1 MRFDDPNW
9 SEQPEKQEQSALP
22 PTGDLTPAAE
32 PDDAS
37 SVSTQTGA
45 PTAEKDRR
53 RARIFTQ
60 IVITL
65 ACMALAFLGGWF
77 SHEAYTNSFFSP
89 GSQSAQYSGLFQQ
102 AWNLV
107 DQNYVDRKAVNY
119 QKMSYDAIRAMLADL
134 GDTGHTRFLTPQD
147 VKAENQQ
154 LSGTFAGIGIYIQQD
169 PKTKD
174 ISVVSTID
182 GAPAQKAGLQHGDII
197 IAVDGKNTVGMDENT
212 LQPLIEGPAGSQVTI
227 TVRRPSTGKILNFKI
242 TRATIQV
249 PNVTMHY
256 IPQDHIAHIQIVQFA
271 SGVSDQLKATILEA
285 KKEGATK
292 IILDLRNNPGG
303 YLQEAINTAS
313 EFMASGTVLIEQDSS
328 GNQTK
333 YAVTGQP
340 VDTSIPMI
348 VLVNQNTASAAEI
361 VSGALQDNGRSL
373 VLGTKTFGTGTV
385 LQEFDLSD
393 GSAILLGTSEWLT
406 PKGHFIRTDKITP
419 NIVVPLDPNATI
431 LTPDLETQS
440 NMTLAQIMKSGDAQ
454 LIAAIKYLDSH

>member
-1 MRFDDPNW
+1 M
-9 SEQPEKQEQSALP
+9 
-22 PTGDLTPAAE
+22 
-32 PDDAS
+32 
-37 SVSTQTGA
+37 
-45 PTAEKDRR
+45 
-53 RARIFTQ
+53 RIFTQ

-65 ACMALAFLGGWF
+65 ACMALAFLGGWL
-77 SHEAYTNSFFSP
+77 SHQAYTNSFYSP
-89 GSQSAQYSGLFQQ
+89 SSKSAQYSSLLQQ
-102 AWNLV
+102 VWNIV

-119 QKMSYDAIRAMLADL
+119 QQMSYDAIRAMLTDL

-174 ISVVSTID
+174 VSVVSTID
-182 GAPAQKAGLQHGDII
+182 GAPAQKAGLKHGDII
-197 IAVDGKNTVGMDENT
+197 LAVDGKNVVGMDENA
-212 LQPLIEGPAGSQVTI
+212 LQPLIEGQPGTKVKITIRRPATNQTLTFTI
-227 TVRRPSTGKILNFKI
+227 TRE
-242 TRATIQV
+242 TIQV

-256 IPQDHIAHIQIVQFA
+256 IPETHIAQIQIVQF
-271 SGVSDQLKATILEA
+271 STGVSDELKTAIAQA

-328 GNQTK
+328 GKQTK
-333 YAVTGQP
+333 YSVTGQS

-348 VLVNQNTASAAEI
+348 VLVNGNTASAAEI
-361 VSGALQDNGRSL
+361 VAGALQDNGRSL
-373 VLGTKTFGTGTV
+373 VMGTKTFGTGTV

-419 NIVVPLDPNATI
+419 NIVVTQDPNATI
-431 LTPDLETQS
+431 LTPDVENQA

-454 LIAAIKYLDSH
+454 LIAAIKYLESH

>member
-1 MRFDDPNW
+1 MRFDDSSWFN
-9 SEQPEKQEQSALP
+9 EPEKQ
-22 PTGDLTPAAE
+22 DPAAIPPIENPAPVTE
-32 PDDAS
+32 PDAVDTT
-37 SVSTQTGA
+37 STQQPVSAT
-45 PTAEKDRR
+45 KDGRR
-53 RARIFTQ
+53 MRILTQ

-77 SHEAYTNSFFSP
+77 SHQAYTNPSFFAP
-89 GSQSAQYSGLFQQ
+89 NSQSQKYSSLIQQ
-102 AWNLV
+102 AWNV
-107 DQNYVDRKAVNY
+107 MDQNYVDRKAVNY
-119 QKMSYDAIRAMLADL
+119 QKLSYDAIRAMLTDL

-147 VKAENQQ
+147 VQAENQQ
-154 LSGTFAGIGIYIQQD
+154 LSGSFAGIGIYIQQD

-182 GAPAQKAGLQHGDII
+182 GAPAQKAGLKHGDII
-197 IAVDGKNTVGMDENT
+197 IAVNGKNVVGMDESAM
-212 LQPLIEGPAGSQVTI
+212 QPMIEGPAGTQVTI
-227 TVRRPSTGKILNFKI
+227 TIRRPSTGKIMTFKI

-256 IPQDHIAHIQIVQFA
+256 ISENHIADIQIVQFA
-271 SGVSDQLKATILEA
+271 SGVSDQLKTAILQA
-285 KKEGATK
+285 KKDGATK

-328 GNQTK
+328 GHQTK
-333 YAVTGQP
+333 YNVTGQP
-340 VDTSIPMI
+340 VDTGIPMI

-373 VLGTKTFGTGTV
+373 IMGTKTFGTGTV

-419 NIVVPLDPNATI
+419 NIVVSLDPNANI
-431 LTPDLETQS
+431 LTPDVENQAT
-440 NMTLAQIMKSGDAQ
+440 MTLAQIMKSGDTQ
-454 LIAAIKYLDSH
+454 LIAAIQYLDSH

>member
-9 SEQPEKQEQSALP
+9 SEQPEKQEPSALP
-22 PTGDLTPAAE
+22 PAGDLAPATAPE
-32 PDDAS
+32 DTS
-37 SVSTQTGA
+37 SSPTQTA
-45 PTAEKDRR
+45 TPEKELRR
-53 RARIFTQ
+53 MRIFTQ
-60 IVITL
+60 VVITL
-65 ACMALAFLGGWF
+65 ACMALAFLGGWL
-77 SHEAYTNSFFSP
+77 SHQAYTNSFFSP
-89 GSQSAQYSGLFQQ
+89 SSTSLQYSTLIQQ
-102 AWNLV
+102 AWNVV

-174 ISVVSTID
+174 ISIASTIN

-197 IAVDGKNTVGMDENT
+197 IAVNGKNVVGLDESA
-212 LQPLIEGPAGSQVTI
+212 LQPLIEGPVGTQVTLTI
-227 TVRRPSTGKILNFKI
+227 RRPASGKTLTFRI

-256 IPQDHIAHIQIVQFA
+256 IPEAHIAQIQIVQF
-271 SGVSDQLKATILEA
+271 STGVSDQLKAAINEA

-328 GNQTK
+328 GKQSK
-333 YAVTGQP
+333 YNVTGQT
-340 VDTSIPMI
+340 VDTAIPMI
-348 VLVNQNTASAAEI
+348 ILVNQNTASAAEI
-361 VSGALQDNGRSL
+361 VSGALQDNGRAL
-373 VLGTKTFGTGTV
+373 VMGTKTFGTGTV

-393 GSAILLGTSEWLT
+393 GSALLLGTSEWLT

-419 NIVVPLDPNATI
+419 NIVVPLDPNISI
-431 LTPDLETQS
+431 LTPDTENQTH
-440 NMTLAQIMKSGDAQ
+440 MTLAQIMKSSDAQ
-454 LIAAIKYLDSH
+454 LIAAIQYLESH

>member
-1 MRFDDPNW
+1 VRFDDSNW
-9 SEQPEKQEQSALP
+9 LEEPEQHEPSAIP
-22 PTGDLTPAAE
+22 PAGNPAPAPE
-32 PDDAS
+32 PDD
-37 SVSTQTGA
+37 VDST
-45 PTAEKDRR
+45 PTQPATTVKNAR

-60 IVITL
+60 IVVTL
-65 ACMALAFLGGWF
+65 ACMMLAFLGGWF
-77 SHEAYTNSFFSP
+77 SHQAYTTSFFLP
-89 GSQSAQYSGLFQQ
+89 NSQSQKYSALIQQ
-102 AWNLV
+102 AWNVV

-119 QKMSYDAIRAMLADL
+119 QKLSYDAIRAMLTDL

-147 VKAENQQ
+147 VQSENQQ

-182 GAPAQKAGLQHGDII
+182 GAPAQKAGLKHGDII
-197 IAVDGKNTVGMDENT
+197 LAVNGKNVVGMDENAM
-212 LQPLIEGPAGSQVTI
+212 QPLIEGPAGTKVTI
-227 TVRRPSTGKILNFKI
+227 TIRRPSTGKTMSFTII
-242 TRATIQV
+242 RANIQV

-256 IPQDHIAHIQIVQFA
+256 ISEDHIADIQVVQFA
-271 SGVSDQLKATILEA
+271 NGVSDQLKTTILQA

-292 IILDLRNNPGG
+292 IVLDLRNNPGG

-328 GNQTK
+328 GHQTK
-333 YAVTGQP
+333 YSVTGQP
-340 VDTSIPMI
+340 VDTAIPMI

-373 VLGTKTFGTGTV
+373 IMGTKTFGTGTV

-393 GSAILLGTSEWLT
+393 GSAVLLGTSEWLT

-419 NIVVPLDPNATI
+419 NIVVPLDPNANL
-431 LTPDLETQS
+431 LTPDVENQA
-440 NMTLAQIMKSGDAQ
+440 NITLAQIMKSGDAQ

>member
-9 SEQPEKQEQSALP
+9 SEQPEKQESPALSP
-22 PTGDLTPAAE
+22 AGDL
-32 PDDAS
+32 
-37 SVSTQTGA
+37 A
-45 PTAEKDRR
+45 PTTEPEATGSSLIPPDTSDRDLR
-53 RARIFTQ
+53 RMRIFTQ
-60 IVITL
+60 VVITL
-65 ACMALAFLGGWF
+65 ACMALAFLGGWL
-77 SHEAYTNSFFSP
+77 SHQAYTNSFFSP
-89 GSQSAQYSGLFQQ
+89 GSSSLQYSNLIQQ
-102 AWNLV
+102 AWNIV

-134 GDTGHTRFLTPQD
+134 GDSGHTRFLTPQD

-174 ISVVSTID
+174 ISIVSTID
-182 GAPAQKAGLQHGDII
+182 GAPAQKAGLKHGDII
-197 IAVDGKNTVGMDENT
+197 IGVNGKNVVGMDENA

-227 TVRRPSTGKILNFKI
+227 TIRRPSTGQTLTFKI
-242 TRATIQV
+242 TRANIQV

-256 IPQDHIAHIQIVQFA
+256 IPEAHIAQIQVVQFA
-271 SGVSDQLKATILEA
+271 SGVSDQLKTAILQA

-313 EFMASGTVLIEQDSS
+313 EFMASGTVLIERDSS
-328 GNQTK
+328 GKQTK
-333 YAVTGQP
+333 YDVTGQT
-340 VDTSIPMI
+340 VDTGIPMI

-361 VSGALQDNGRSL
+361 VSGALQDNGRAL
-373 VLGTKTFGTGTV
+373 VMGTKTFGTGTV

-393 GSAILLGTSEWLT
+393 GSALLLGTSEWLT

-419 NIVVPLDPNATI
+419 NITVPIDPNATI
-431 LTPDLETQS
+431 LTPDLENQT
-440 NMTLAQIMKSGDAQ
+440 NMTLVQIMKSGDTQ
-454 LIAAIKYLDSH
+454 LIAAIQYLEKQ

>member
-1 MRFDDPNW
+1 MRFDDSNW
-9 SEQPEKQEQSALP
+9 FEQPDNQPQQSPLP
-22 PTGDLTPAAE
+22 PAGDSAPATE
-32 PDDAS
+32 PEDA
-37 SVSTQTGA
+37 TAILA
-45 PTAEKDRR
+45 PSGPTEKDLRR
-53 RARIFTQ
+53 TRILTQ
-60 IVITL
+60 VVITL

-77 SHEAYTNSFFSP
+77 AHQAYTSSFFSP
-89 GSQSAQYSGLFQQ
+89 NSQSQQYSALIQQ
-102 AWNLV
+102 AWNVV

-119 QKMSYDAIRAMLADL
+119 QKMSYDAIRAMLTDL

-182 GAPAQKAGLQHGDII
+182 GAPAQKAGLKHGDVI
-197 IAVDGKNTVGMDENT
+197 IAVNGKNVVGMDEAA
-212 LQPLIEGPAGSQVTI
+212 LQPLIEGPAGTQVSITI
-227 TVRRPSTGKILNFKI
+227 RRPSTGKVLTFKI

-256 IPQDHIAHIQIVQFA
+256 IPEAHIADIQIVQFA
-271 SGVSDQLKATILEA
+271 SGVSDQLKASIIQA

-328 GNQTK
+328 GRQTK
-333 YAVTGQP
+333 YNVTGQP
-340 VDTSIPMI
+340 VDTAIPMI

-373 VLGTKTFGTGTV
+373 VMGTKTFGTGTV

-431 LTPDLETQS
+431 LTPDVANQA
-440 NMTLAQIMKSGDAQ
+440 NMSLAQILKSGDAQ
-454 LIAAIKYLDSH
+454 LIAAIQYLEKQ

>member
-1 MRFDDPNW
+1 M
-9 SEQPEKQEQSALP
+9 
-22 PTGDLTPAAE
+22 
-32 PDDAS
+32 
-37 SVSTQTGA
+37 
-45 PTAEKDRR
+45 
-53 RARIFTQ
+53 
-60 IVITL
+60 TL

-77 SHEAYTNSFFSP
+77 SHQAYTTSFFSP
-89 GSQSAQYSGLFQQ
+89 NSQSQQYSGLIQQ
-102 AWNLV
+102 AWKVV

-119 QKMSYDAIRAMLADL
+119 QKMSYDAIRAMLTDL

-197 IAVDGKNTVGMDENT
+197 IAVNGKNVVGMDEAN
-212 LQPLIEGPAGSQVTI
+212 LQPLIEGPAGSQVSI
-227 TVRRPSTGKILNFKI
+227 TVRRPSTGKVLTFTIK
-242 TRATIQV
+242 RATIQV

-256 IPQDHIAHIQIVQFA
+256 IPEAHIADIQIVQFA
-271 SGVSDQLKATILEA
+271 SGVSDQLKATIIQA

-328 GNQTK
+328 GHQTK
-333 YAVTGQP
+333 YSVTGQP
-340 VDTSIPMI
+340 VDTAIPMI

-373 VLGTKTFGTGTV
+373 VMGTKTFGTGTV

-431 LTPDLETQS
+431 LTPDVESQA

-454 LIAAIKYLDSH
+454 LIAAIQYLEKK